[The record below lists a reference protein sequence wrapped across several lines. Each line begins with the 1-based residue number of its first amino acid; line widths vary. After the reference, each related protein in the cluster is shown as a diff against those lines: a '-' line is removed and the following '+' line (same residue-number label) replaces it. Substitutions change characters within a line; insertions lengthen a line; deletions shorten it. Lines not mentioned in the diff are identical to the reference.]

1 MQAEDYD
8 LMVSDINMPRLDGF
22 ELTTKVRA
30 SDKLKNVPIVLVTS
44 RDSPEDRERGVEAGA
59 DAYIVKSAFSQDR
72 LLDTIRRLI

>member
-1 MQAEDYD
+1 
-8 LMVSDINMPRLDGF
+8 
-22 ELTTKVRA
+22 
-30 SDKLKNVPIVLVTS
+30 LKNLPIVLVTS